1 MKKLLTVG
9 ALAILATSV
18 FGQGQ
23 VNFVNIDK
31 TVTPNI
37 LAIVTDNGT
46 PISGTAARAA
56 LLGGPAATG
65 VGYALNFTTGA
76 VTPGNLSTL
85 ANPNDGSTYVNFRTG
100 AAAGYVAAA
109 PRILTDVGY
118 NSSAMLQ
125 MVVWTGNFNDWAS
138 ALNAAKTDGS
148 IKVGASS
155 TWTVTTT
162 LSATDVNL
170 AKNIGLNP
178 FAVGVIAVPE
188 PSTMALAGLGAA
200 ALLIFR
206 RRK

>member
-1 MKKLLTVG
+1 M
-9 ALAILATSV
+9 LAASA

-37 LAIVTDNGT
+37 LAIVTDGGAAV
-46 PISGTAARAA
+46 SGTAARAA

-65 VGYALNFTTGA
+65 VPYAINGA
-76 VTPGNLSTL
+76 NVTMGNLKDL
-85 ANPNDGSTYVNFRTG
+85 ANPNDPTGPTWVSFRTG
-100 AAAGYVAAA
+100 AAAGYVAAT

-118 NSSAMLQ
+118 NASAMLQ
-125 MVVWTGNFNDWAS
+125 MVVWTGNYNDWAS
-138 ALNAAKTDGS
+138 ALAGAKANGTD
-148 IKVGASS
+148 KVGVSS
-155 TWTVTTT
+155 AWTVTTT

-170 AKNIGLNP
+170 AHNVGLNA
-178 FAVGVIAVPE
+178 FSIAVIPIPE